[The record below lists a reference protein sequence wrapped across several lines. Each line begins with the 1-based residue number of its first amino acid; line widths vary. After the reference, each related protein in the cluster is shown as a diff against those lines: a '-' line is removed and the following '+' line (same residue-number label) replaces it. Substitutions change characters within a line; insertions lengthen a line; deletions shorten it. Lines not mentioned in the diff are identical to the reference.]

1 MVTPTSQS
9 PHLHILIIPT
19 LMIIS
24 RTMILILMITKSWFK
39 KEFKIPSLIIK
50 VHRFSDQL
58 MFTCWHSYNLLFLL
72 FYHQPG
78 LRDGGPIA
86 LLASWGHTSVKTNS
100 LSFNKSWEETLC
112 HLVTYIFFFQVFV
125 EECLRI
131 ITNIF
136 LIHPLIPPPDIFD
149 TLLWKLSA
157 VKFPL
162 EQITFWFKSGN
173 YQPGKPVKDLQ
184 DQGVFSFNFCP
195 GELSNNAEQY
205 WEILP

>member
-1 MVTPTSQS
+1 MWWCCWTTLLIHFVDDDDVVLWRRHSWGGALMVTPTSQS

-100 LSFNKSWEETLC
+100 LSFNKSWKQTHC
-112 HLVTYIFFFQVFV
+112 HLVTYLLFPSFCWGMFKNNNQHLPDTSFDPTTWHFWHTFV
-125 EECLRI
+125 
-131 ITNIF
+131 
-136 LIHPLIPPPDIFD
+136 
-149 TLLWKLSA
+149 K
-157 VKFPL
+157 
-162 EQITFWFKSGN
+162 TF
-173 YQPGKPVKDLQ
+173 
-184 DQGVFSFNFCP
+184 CC
-195 GELSNNAEQY
+195 
-205 WEILP
+205 

>member
-1 MVTPTSQS
+1 MMLLNNVIDTFWWWWWCRLIWRRHSWGGALMVTPTSQS

-100 LSFNKSWEETLC
+100 LSFNKSWDKPIAILL
-112 HLVTYIFFFQVFV
+112 HIFFL
-125 EECLRI
+125 LR
-131 ITNIF
+131 N
-136 LIHPLIPPPDIFD
+136 
-149 TLLWKLSA
+149 
-157 VKFPL
+157 V
-162 EQITFWFKSGN
+162 
-173 YQPGKPVKDLQ
+173 
-184 DQGVFSFNFCP
+184 
-195 GELSNNAEQY
+195 
-205 WEILP
+205 